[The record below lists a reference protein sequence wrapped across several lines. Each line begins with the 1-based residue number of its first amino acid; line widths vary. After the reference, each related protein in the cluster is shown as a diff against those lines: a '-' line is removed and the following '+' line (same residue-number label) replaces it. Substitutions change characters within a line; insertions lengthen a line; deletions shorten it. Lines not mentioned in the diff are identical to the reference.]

1 MTAPRRG
8 LLLFLSALAMARTGM
23 AQQAAAGIDACA
35 LLQPQEIAQILGR
48 STSEGVRSDAG
59 LESNGAWSSSCIWVL
74 DAPRAA
80 PAQPLQLR
88 GRSFVILN
96 AMRWPA
102 GSSQARS
109 FLESFH
115 EAKAAGVLA
124 APLVPKK
131 VGDEALWWG
140 DGLAVVRRNISF
152 GISVRLV
159 SERKAVPGTY
169 EEELAK
175 HVLRR
180 VDARD
185 VQDNRTLK

>member
-1 MTAPRRG
+1 MTSHRRG

-23 AQQAAAGIDACA
+23 AQQAAASIDACA
-35 LLQPQEIAQILGR
+35 LLQPQEIAQVLGR

-59 LESNGAWSSSCIWVL
+59 LESNGAYSSSCIWVL
-74 DAPRAA
+74 DAPRTA
-80 PAQPLQLR
+80 PAEPLQLR

-96 AMRWPA
+96 AMQWPA
-102 GSSQARS
+102 GSARARS
-109 FLESFH
+109 FLDSFH
-115 EAKAAGVLA
+115 EAKDAGVLTA
-124 APLVPKK
+124 ALVPKK

-140 DGLAVVRRNISF
+140 DGLAVVRRNTSF

-159 SERKAVPGTY
+159 TERESAPGTY

-175 HVLRR
+175 HVLQR

-185 VQDNRTLK
+185 RQGNRKSK